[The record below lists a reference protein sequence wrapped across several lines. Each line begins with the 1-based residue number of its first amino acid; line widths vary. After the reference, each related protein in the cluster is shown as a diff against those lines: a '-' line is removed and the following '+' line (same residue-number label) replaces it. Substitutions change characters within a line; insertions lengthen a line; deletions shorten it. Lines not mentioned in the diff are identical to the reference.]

1 MSDPRPT
8 YPEGTPP
15 VPGAG
20 PAPGDSEAQTYG
32 HQPEAHHRPEE
43 PKHPVSVGQI
53 LGGILFVLVIVFIV
67 ENSTTVPIRLIGPVV
82 HAPLY
87 VAILI
92 AAALGALIAWLL
104 RYRRV
109 RGARRKQQAR
119 EYRSA
124 QKQR

>member
-20 PAPGDSEAQTYG
+20 AAPGDSEAQTYG